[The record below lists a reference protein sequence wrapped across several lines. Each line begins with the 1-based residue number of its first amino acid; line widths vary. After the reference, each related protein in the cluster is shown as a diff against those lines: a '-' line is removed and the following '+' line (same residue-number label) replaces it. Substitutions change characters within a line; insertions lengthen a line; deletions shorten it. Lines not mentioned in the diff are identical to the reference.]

1 MVQIMN
7 HSGLH
12 RVCAIMTQASLQ
24 VKTAKCD
31 LINSCVKGWLII
43 TAGGHNGSDI
53 TMMKIKPP
61 CHSSRT
67 AVIELSNII
76 NMLITQITPVSSLS
90 VYLCLLMTPFHHL
103 TTPTVEILPPRVL
116 WLTVVINTLIK
127 WCFLGSRCGLLE
139 PPLFSSRLKWKV
151 IYKTKQKCWTS
162 PPLPCLCVSLSD
174 FSQPVSFENAE
185 IGQCPNLA
193 PLPPPPPPLLPDEED
208 ESRKEKE
215 EGKPLDPPPL
225 TPVPVPPAVSAK
237 KKKK

>member
-1 MVQIMN
+1 MQIMVQIMN
-7 HSGLH
+7 HSGFH
-12 RVCAIMTQASLQ
+12 QVCAIMTQASLQ
-24 VKTAKCD
+24 VKTAQCD

-127 WCFLGSRCGLLE
+127 WCFLVSRCGLLE
-139 PPLFSSRLKWKV
+139 PPYSVRGWNEKSS
-151 IYKTKQKCWTS
+151 IKQNKNVER
-162 PPLPCLCVSLSD
+162 PP
-174 FSQPVSFENAE
+174 FPVSVSVSQ
-185 IGQCPNLA
+185 ISRSLCPLRMQKLA
-193 PLPPPPPPLLPDEED
+193 
-208 ESRKEKE
+208 S
-215 EGKPLDPPPL
+215 
-225 TPVPVPPAVSAK
+225 VPT
-237 KKKK
+237 